1 MDEDPFRLLKLRR
14 VLASVR
20 CACALAYLGGAVLGI
35 PAKHVGAFDKSHA
48 PASARGRCAD
58 VTGMRAGC
66 DLRTDRAI

>member
-1 MDEDPFRLLKLRR
+1 MDEDPYRLLKLRC

-20 CACALAYLGGAVLGI
+20 GACALAYLGGAGPGI
-35 PAKHVGAFDKSHA
+35 SAKSVGAFDKSPA